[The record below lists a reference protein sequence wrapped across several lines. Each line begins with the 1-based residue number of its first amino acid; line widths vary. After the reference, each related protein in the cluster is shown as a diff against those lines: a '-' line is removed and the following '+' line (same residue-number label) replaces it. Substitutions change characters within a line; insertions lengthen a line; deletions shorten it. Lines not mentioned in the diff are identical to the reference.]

1 MSNDKYGASEGRMN
15 PFATN
20 SRTGADLEEEQP
32 EMRHV
37 KIAGPST
44 PSLKLPSLQGSKLP
58 GPLPKGLLRPPPR
71 LGGQQKS
78 LSVQKEWTAQVK
90 SWTVTPNEL
99 DLVPLDFPLERTH
112 REIHGSDACKV
123 ATRISGALQKL
134 SINADYE
141 KDEAKCQTADFVSF
155 RIRLFAGGEGCQ
167 PVVVEVQRRNG
178 PAMSF
183 MQSCRTIL
191 NAAEGV
197 EAAGRKKL
205 PPPFSGKSIGAMK
218 CLQGVSLPSVDPKEE
233 LNESVKKAVDM
244 LKNKNIDSNVLG
256 MEDLC
261 NMTDQMKSSRAT
273 ASYVA
278 KTIMTGGDVDVRG
291 EMYATLDRATQ
302 GTQSELEEGGVDHI
316 EQLRRNAL
324 RLFDNCLKVVQQEGI
339 EITEQSWVREMLIPM
354 LVAEVRN
361 AKENP
366 HCAYISSCCLTTLS
380 RSPDARACV
389 IKCSGAVH
397 AVREASN
404 IGQECH
410 ELLAN
415 ETQRC
420 LAQLSSS

>member
-1 MSNDKYGASEGRMN
+1 M
-15 PFATN
+15 
-20 SRTGADLEEEQP
+20 
-32 EMRHV
+32 
-37 KIAGPST
+37 
-44 PSLKLPSLQGSKLP
+44 
-58 GPLPKGLLRPPPR
+58 
-71 LGGQQKS
+71 
-78 LSVQKEWTAQVK
+78 
-90 SWTVTPNEL
+90 TPNEL
-99 DLVPLDFPLERTH
+99 DLVPLDFPLERIH
-112 REIHGSDACKV
+112 REIHGSDAGKV

-134 SINADYE
+134 SIDADYE

-183 MQSCRTIL
+183 MQSCRAIL

-197 EAAGRKKL
+197 EAAGKKKRG

-233 LNESVKKAVDM
+233 LNETIKKAVGM
-244 LKNKNIDSNVLG
+244 LQNKKIDSNVLG
-256 MEDLC
+256 MEDLR
-261 NMTDQMKSSRAT
+261 NMTDPMKSSRAT

-278 KTIMTGGDVDVRG
+278 KTIMTGGDVDVRS
-291 EMYATLDRATQ
+291 EIYATLDRAGQ
-302 GTQSELEEGGVDHI
+302 GTQLEIGEGGVDHI

-324 RLFDNCLKVVQQEGI
+324 RLFDNCLKVVQLEGI

-361 AKENP
+361 ARENP

-389 IKCSGAVH
+389 MQCSGALH